1 MGSGG
6 GAGGAWREAQC
17 SARCQVDGRG
27 RALDVDGRTDLVL
40 NAALCLHLGRAGSV
54 WGTLLEAVKVP
65 IEVSR
70 PSERSVL

>member
-1 MGSGG
+1 M
-6 GAGGAWREAQC
+6 
-17 SARCQVDGRG
+17 DGRG
-27 RALDVDGRTDLVL
+27 RALDMDGRTDLVL

>member
-1 MGSGG
+1 M
-6 GAGGAWREAQC
+6 
-17 SARCQVDGRG
+17 DGRV

-40 NAALCLHLGRAGSV
+40 NAALYLHLGRTGPV
-54 WGTLLEAVKVP
+54 WGTLLEAVKAP